1 MKQKTQSKS
10 LQITTGMC
18 AKCSYVSSIP
28 NQFLVYVQMHL
39 MLICAFSK
47 PTSCLCTNA
56 SVVNLCLLYIVYCYK
71 SKPKTSS
78 LLLTVIEKSKS
89 RVDDANTSLLY
100 T

>member
-1 MKQKTQSKS
+1 MKQKTQSNNRF
-10 LQITTGMC
+10 LGMC

-56 SVVNLCLLYIVYCYK
+56 SIVNLCLLYIVYCYK
-71 SKPKTSS
+71 SKPKTSL